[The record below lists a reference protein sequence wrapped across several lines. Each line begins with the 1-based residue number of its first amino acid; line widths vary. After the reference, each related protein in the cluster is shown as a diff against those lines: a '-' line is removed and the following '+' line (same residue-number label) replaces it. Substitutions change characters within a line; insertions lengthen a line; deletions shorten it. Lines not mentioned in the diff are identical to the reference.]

1 VATLRWGSATDPG
14 RIRPDNE
21 DNVLAAPRVF
31 AVADGM
37 GGHRAGEVASALAI
51 DLLRSRLSEPGAA
64 LDDVVS
70 AIAEANGDIYRAALD
85 NPAQQGMGTT
95 ITALIVISDAGAD
108 GPGETDSQ
116 GAAPAADTPE
126 LFALINVGDSRTYL
140 LRHGRLRRVTVDHSY
155 VQELVTTGH
164 ITDDEARTHPR
175 RNIVTRA
182 LGIDPSV
189 RVDAWTLPI
198 VRGDRFLLCS
208 DGLVDE
214 VRDDAINDVLTTIPD
229 AQSAADELV
238 ALANREGGRDN
249 VTVVVVDVLEGATP
263 PDPET
268 ELDLEP
274 AWEPGA
280 TTGTWTVD
288 DPETQATEFEDLAE
302 LAADPTTPAA
312 AAAADATPTAPS
324 RPVTDQA
331 PAVAQEVA
339 APRRRRR
346 LAGFLGAL
354 GVLAVL
360 ILAFVITAAYA
371 RRGYFVAFDTSNDV
385 VIYRGRPDGFLW
397 FDPTVENPTVFSRDQ
412 LDDRS
417 IDRVVR
423 RPEFGSLGNAQEFVA
438 EQLQT
443 TTTTS
448 PPTTTTSPPTTT
460 TAPTTTTRP
469 RRTTTTGP

>member
-1 VATLRWGSATDPG
+1 MANLRWGSATDPG

-51 DLLRSRLSEPGAA
+51 DLLRARLSEPGAG

-95 ITALIVISDAGAD
+95 ITALIVITDGVTDGHGDAGQ
-108 GPGETDSQ
+108 P
-116 GAAPAADTPE
+116 ADTPME
-126 LFALINVGDSRTYL
+126 NFALINVGDSRTYL

-189 RVDAWTLPI
+189 RVDAWTVPI

-214 VRDDAINDVLTTIPD
+214 VRDDAINDVLATIPD
-229 AQSAADELV
+229 PQSAADELV

-249 VTVVVVDVLEGATP
+249 VTVVVVDVLEGAAP

-274 AWEPGA
+274 AWEPSAA
-280 TTGTWTVD
+280 TSTWTVD

-302 LAADPTTPAA
+302 LVPEPTTPVEAA
-312 AAAADATPTAPS
+312 SVPDATSTAPS
-324 RPVTDQA
+324 RAVTDQV
-331 PAVAQEVA
+331 PAVAPE
-339 APRRRRR
+339 PTTRKRRR

-360 ILAFVITAAYA
+360 ILAFVIAAAYA
-371 RRGYFVAFDTSNDV
+371 RRGYFVAFDTGDDV

-412 LDDRS
+412 LDDAS
-417 IDRVVR
+417 IARVDR
-423 RPEFGSLGNAQEFVA
+423 RPEFSSLGNAQEFVA
-438 EQLQT
+438 EQLETTTTTAPT

-448 PPTTTTSPPTTT
+448 PPTTTTTTPRT
-460 TAPTTTTRP
+460 TTTTRP

>member
-1 VATLRWGSATDPG
+1 MATLRWGSATDPG

-51 DLLRSRLSEPGAA
+51 DLLRSRLSEPGAG
-64 LDDVVS
+64 LDEVVS

-95 ITALIVISDAGAD
+95 ITALIVISDGGAD
-108 GPGETDSQ
+108 GQGET
-116 GAAPAADTPE
+116 GAESGPPSE
-126 LFALINVGDSRTYL
+126 IFALINVGDSRTYL

-189 RVDAWTLPI
+189 RVDAWTVPI

-214 VRDDAINDVLTTIPD
+214 VRDDAIRDVLTSIPD
-229 AQSAADELV
+229 AQRAADELV

-249 VTVVVVDVLEGATP
+249 VTVVVVDVLEGAEP

-274 AWEPGA
+274 AWEPSA
-280 TTGTWTVD
+280 ATGTWTVD

-302 LAADPTTPAA
+302 LVPEPTGPVETTAAPGATTTTP
-312 AAAADATPTAPS
+312 TP
-324 RPVTDQA
+324 PVTDQVPTVA
-331 PAVAQEVA
+331 PEAT
-339 APRRRRR
+339 PRKRRR
-346 LAGFLGAL
+346 LAGFLGGL

-397 FDPTVENPTVFSRDQ
+397 FDPTVEAPTVFARNQ
-412 LDDRS
+412 LDDAS
-417 IDRVVR
+417 IARVER
-423 RPEFGSLGNAQEFVA
+423 RPEFSSRRNADQFVA
-438 EQLQT
+438 EQLET

-460 TAPTTTTRP
+460 PTPRTTTTRP
-469 RRTTTTGP
+469 RRTTTTGGP

>member
-1 VATLRWGSATDPG
+1 MVTLRWGAATDAG

-21 DNVLAAPRVF
+21 DNLLVAPRVF

-37 GGHRAGEVASALAI
+37 GGHRAGEVASALAVE
-51 DLLRSRLSEPGAA
+51 LLRSRLSEPGAG
-64 LDDVVS
+64 LDDVLA

-95 ITALIVISDAGAD
+95 VTALIVISDGGTD
-108 GPGETDSQ
+108 GPAAVTTGSDPSEAAST
-116 GAAPAADTPE
+116 GAEGSASDEPQAARRRSAAESEPAIDTE
-126 LFALINVGDSRTYL
+126 VFALINVGDSRTYL

-214 VRDDAINDVLTTIPD
+214 VHDDAITEVLTTISDP
-229 AQSAADELV
+229 QGAADELV

-249 VTVVVVDVLEGATP
+249 VTVVVVDVLDGAEP

-274 AWEPGA
+274 AWQPGA
-280 TTGTWTVD
+280 TASTWAVD
-288 DPETQATEFEDLAE
+288 DPEVQATEFEDLAE
-302 LAADPTTPAA
+302 LVAA
-312 AAAADATPTAPS
+312 PTAGS
-324 RPVTDQA
+324 DERRRRRRA
-331 PAVAQEVA
+331 P
-339 APRRRRR
+339 PRRRRSR
-346 LAGFLGAL
+346 PNHDRGASGGSPGSSAGWA
-354 GVLAVL
+354 
-360 ILAFVITAAYA
+360 
-371 RRGYFVAFDTSNDV
+371 S
-385 VIYRGRPDGFLW
+385 
-397 FDPTVENPTVFSRDQ
+397 
-412 LDDRS
+412 
-417 IDRVVR
+417 
-423 RPEFGSLGNAQEFVA
+423 
-438 EQLQT
+438 
-443 TTTTS
+443 S
-448 PPTTTTSPPTTT
+448 PC
-460 TAPTTTTRP
+460 
-469 RRTTTTGP
+469 

>member
-21 DNVLAAPRVF
+21 DNLLAAPRVF

-51 DLLRSRLSEPGAA
+51 DLLRSRLSEPGAD

-95 ITALIVISDAGAD
+95 ITALIVISDGRSD
-108 GPGETDSQ
+108 GPDE
-116 GAAPAADTPE
+116 ADAEASATAEAPE

-140 LRHGRLRRVTVDHSY
+140 LRHRRLRRVTVDHSY

-249 VTVVVVDVLEGATP
+249 VTVVVVDVLEGGAP
-263 PDPET
+263 PDPDT

-288 DPETQATEFEDLAE
+288 DPATQATEFEDLAE
-302 LAADPTTPAA
+302 LVTEPTGPP
-312 AAAADATPTAPS
+312 ADATPTAPS
-324 RPVTDQA
+324 RPVTDQV
-331 PAVAQEVA
+331 PAVTPEG
-339 APRRRRR
+339 APPRKRRR
-346 LAGFLGAL
+346 LGGFVGGLA
-354 GVLAVL
+354 VLAIL

-371 RRGYFVAFDTSNDV
+371 RRGYFVAFDTGNDV

-397 FDPTVENPTVFSRDQ
+397 FDPTVENPTVLSRDQ
-412 LDDRS
+412 LDDDS
-417 IDRVVR
+417 IARVER
-423 RPEFGSLGNAQEFVA
+423 QPEFSSLGNAQQFVA
-438 EQLQT
+438 EQLET

-460 TAPTTTTRP
+460 TTTPRTTTTTRP